1 MQNHEQIIIVGAG
14 PGGLAAA
21 AHAHQLGVSYVLL
34 ERARHLADTIH
45 GYQAR
50 KHVMAE
56 PGDVPLRSELPFEAG
71 SREAILGGWAGHVES
86 AGLNVKLGREVTAV
100 VPVEGAAG
108 EGPGFRVETAAG
120 ETYHGER
127 VVLALGT
134 QGSPRRMGVPGED
147 LPHVIDRLGDAAD
160 YDEADLVVVGAGDSA
175 LEVAL
180 ALAEANRVG
189 LVVRKPAIE
198 RAKEVLAAEARR
210 LADAGRLT
218 IHYRATP
225 VEIRPG
231 EVLLATAEG
240 ERAVPADTVFVK
252 IGATPPRRLLES
264 FGIELSGPG
273 REALPRLSSTYETS
287 VPGLYLIGATSGQ
300 DLIKLAMNQ
309 GYEVVEHIL
318 GRPIEPADE
327 ELVRSRLPFWEGTA
341 AERIAQLREEIPL
354 FGLAGELALREAM
367 RSVVARRYE
376 DGEVILRQG
385 DSTQTLVVIARG
397 DVDILDR
404 PDGAGGSGLGEPV
417 AGLSAGNFFG
427 EMGLISGRRR
437 SASARARGQAVVL
450 EIPRKAML
458 KLLRSEPAVRAE
470 IDRAFLIRALQ
481 QYLLPEAPWEL
492 LVALAHRA
500 TVRELDRGEVLFEEG
515 APGDALYLIR
525 SGMVKISKRSAGND
539 VVVSY
544 LEAGNSFGET
554 ALLEG
559 VRRTAT
565 VSAIFPTELVRL
577 AREDCEEVLAA
588 YPEELLELVRRLEGR
603 RIDNLVQEATPGA
616 GQIRHDLIEHEVVIA
631 TDALVIDNHK
641 CVRCDNCIRAC
652 RGVHD
657 DGQARLSLTGIEL
670 HSLLVPNSCW
680 QCIDPKCMLDCPPDA
695 IKRNARGEV
704 YITDDCIGCGNCEA
718 NCPYDNIFMV
728 YKRPTGLAGF
738 WQRIV
743 DAVLPERTAQGRG
756 KAGGASQQV
765 AVKCDLCGTVSGGPA
780 CVRSCPT
787 GAAIRVDP
795 LAYQQKLEEMMVRRR
810 GEP

>member
-1 MQNHEQIIIVGAG
+1 MQTLLQTIIVGAG

-21 AHAHQLGVSYVLL
+21 AHAHQLGMSYVLL
-34 ERARHLADTIH
+34 ERAPHLADTIH

-56 PGDVPLRSELPFEAG
+56 PGEVPLRSELPFAAG
-71 SREAILGGWAGHVES
+71 SRESILGGWERHVET
-86 AGLNVKLGREVTAV
+86 AGLNLALGREVTAV
-100 VPVEGAAG
+100 VPEEASGG
-108 EGPGFRVETAAG
+108 ETVFRVETASG
-120 ETYHGER
+120 ETYRGER

-134 QGSPRRMGVPGED
+134 QGSPRRMGIPGED
-147 LPHVIDRLGDAAD
+147 LPHVTDRLGDAAD
-160 YDEADLVVVGAGDSA
+160 YENADLVVVGAGDSA

-180 ALAEANRVG
+180 ALAERNRVG

-210 LADAGRLT
+210 LAADGRMT
-218 IHYRATP
+218 VHYRASP
-225 VEIRPG
+225 LEVRPG
-231 EVLLATAEG
+231 EVVLATTEG
-240 ERAVPADTVFVK
+240 ERMVPADKVFVK

-327 ELVRSRLPFWEGTA
+327 ELVRSRLPFWEGSA
-341 AERIAQLREEIPL
+341 AERLDQLREEIPL
-354 FGLAGELALREAM
+354 FGLASELSLREAM
-367 RSVVARRYE
+367 RSVSARRCE
-376 DGEVILRQG
+376 DGEMILRQG

-404 PDGAGGSGLGEPV
+404 PDGAETGGRREALGRTV
-417 AGLSAGNFFG
+417 ATLSAGNFFG

-437 SASARARGQAVVL
+437 SAGARARGEAVVL

-492 LVALAHRA
+492 LLALARRA
-500 TVRELDRGEVLFEEG
+500 EVRELDRGEVLFAEG

-525 SGMVKISKRSAGND
+525 SGMVKISKRSAGD
-539 VVVSY
+539 EVVVSY

-554 ALLEG
+554 ALLDG

-577 AREDCEEVLAA
+577 AREDCEEVLADH
-588 YPEELLELVRRLEGR
+588 PEERLELVRRLEAR

-641 CVRCDNCIRAC
+641 CVRCDNCINAC

-657 DGQARLSLTGIEL
+657 DGQARLSLTGIEM

-743 DAVLPERTAQGRG
+743 EAVLPDRSSPASGAQ
-756 KAGGASQQV
+756 QQV

-810 GEP
+810 AEP